1 MANLGLVQS
10 YLSSVPATQR
20 PALLQAFLEVLQ
32 NFTAGRP
39 EPGVTQI
46 ERACNLRW
54 YPVSFVTSSVANR
67 EVAIPHGLPTAPYLV
82 IPVLDPTEVGGQLV
96 PLKVTRIADNEFVYL
111 SSSVTNATVTIFVE
125 G

>member
-1 MANLGLVQS
+1 MANSGLVQS
-10 YLSSVPATQR
+10 YLSAVPSAQR
-20 PALLQAFLEVLQ
+20 TPLLQAFLEILQ

-39 EPGVTQI
+39 EPGVTQV

-54 YPVSFVTSSVANR
+54 YPLSFVTNAVANR

-96 PLKVTRIADNEFVYL
+96 PLTVTRVADDRFVYL
-111 SSSVTNATVTIFVE
+111 SSPDTNATVTIFVE